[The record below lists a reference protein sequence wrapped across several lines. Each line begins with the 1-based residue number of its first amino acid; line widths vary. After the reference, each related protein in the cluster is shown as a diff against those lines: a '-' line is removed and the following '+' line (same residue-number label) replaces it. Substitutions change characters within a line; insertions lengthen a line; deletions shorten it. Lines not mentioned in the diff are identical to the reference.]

1 MLCKHEV
8 VGSIPSGS
16 TIRMTEGGRRR
27 TDELYGRPA
36 GREPC
41 FERLSSYPSD
51 ACLSVRR
58 APKRSAL
65 EGREAGEGR
74 SVLCRLTSVFGM
86 AERPTLDMSVLC
98 RPFSVLRFDI
108 VKRKRIRLPEVG
120 RRKSEDGSYPFSVLR
135 PLSSVKQPVVDLEP
149 DRSDPRMRLKQ
160 NWSFQRQGESEIGR
174 RTRSV
179 RGAYALSVLCRVSSV
194 VRRARKARVL
204 AMRAIKCLR
213 VSGGCL
219 GAERR

>member
-1 MLCKHEV
+1 
-8 VGSIPSGS
+8 
-16 TIRMTEGGRRR
+16 MTEGGRRR

-74 SVLCRLTSVFGM
+74 SVLCRLTSVFG
-86 AERPTLDMSVLC
+86 
-98 RPFSVLRFDI
+98 FDI

-135 PLSSVKQPVVDLEP
+135 PLSSVKQPVVGLEP

-160 NWSFQRQGESEIGR
+160 NWSFQRQGRIRRQGTEI
-174 RTRSV
+174 
-179 RGAYALSVLCRVSSV
+179 RGQKACAFLFSV
-194 VRRARKARVL
+194 VRPPSSDTRL
-204 AMRAIKCLR
+204 GDESNQ
-213 VSGGCL
+213 VS
-219 GAERR
+219 